1 MTKQEF
7 AELTEQGIVLMDGAT
22 GSNLRK
28 AGMPVGVC
36 TEQWVLEHPEI
47 ITELQRA
54 YAEAGSRII
63 YAPTFSANRISLT
76 MHGLQDRLAKLNTEL
91 VGLTKKAVDGISGAQ
106 VYVAGDVTT
115 TGKMLEPRG
124 DITYHE
130 LYEVYREQIHVLADA
145 GADLIGA
152 ETLMSVEE
160 AQVILDAAQSVCELP
175 VMCTLTLE
183 ADGNA
188 LFGGNAVE
196 LVETLQEMGAAA
208 AGLNC
213 SVGPD
218 QLESVVAS
226 MKAVAR
232 IPIVAKPNAGMPV
245 MDEKGMAHYS
255 MGSEQFA
262 ASMLRLVDAGAQI
275 VGGCCGTDP
284 SYIVELRRLLAE
296 SGRNHDAI

>member
-7 AELTEQGIVLMDGAT
+7 KELTEQGVVLMDGAT

-47 ITELQRA
+47 IVRLQRA

-63 YAPTFSANRISLT
+63 YAPTFSANRISLA
-76 MHGLQDRLAKLNTEL
+76 MHGLQDRLVGLNTEL
-91 VGLTKKAVDGISGAQ
+91 VRLTRKTVDEAKTGGR

-130 LYEVYREQIHVLADA
+130 LYEVYCEQIRVLADA
-145 GADLIGA
+145 GVDLIGA

-160 AQVILDAAQSVCELP
+160 AQVILDAAQSVCDLP

-232 IPIVAKPNAGMPV
+232 IPVIAKPNAGMPT
-245 MDEKGMAHYS
+245 MDEQGMAHYS
-255 MGSEQFA
+255 MGPEQFA
-262 ASMLRLVDAGAQI
+262 ASMLRLVNAGAQI

-284 SYIVELRRLLAE
+284 RYIRELRNELH
-296 SGRNHDAI
+296 S

>member
-7 AELTEQGIVLMDGAT
+7 EKLTEQGVVLMDGAT

-36 TEQWVLEHPEI
+36 TEQWVLEHPETI
-47 ITELQRA
+47 VELQRA
-54 YAEAGSRII
+54 YVEAGSRII
-63 YAPTFSANRISLT
+63 YAPTFSANRISLA
-76 MHGLQDRLAKLNTEL
+76 MHGLQDKLAELNTEL
-91 VGLTKKAVDGISGAQ
+91 TGLTRKTVAEAGADKP

-124 DITYHE
+124 DVTYHE
-130 LYEVYREQIHVLADA
+130 LYEVYCEQIRVLCDA
-145 GADLIGA
+145 GVDLIGA

-160 AQVILDAAQSVCELP
+160 AQVILDAAQSVCDLP
-175 VMCTLTLE
+175 VLCTLTLE

-196 LVETLQEMGAAA
+196 LVETLQEMGASAV
-208 AGLNC
+208 GLNC

-218 QLESVVAS
+218 QLEAVVAS

-232 IPIVAKPNAGMPV
+232 IPVIAKPNAGMPV
-245 MDEKGMAHYS
+245 MDEQGMAHYS
-255 MGSEQFA
+255 MGPEEFA
-262 ASMLRLVDAGAQI
+262 ASMMRLVDAGAQI
-275 VGGCCGTDP
+275 IGGCCGTDP
-284 SYIVELRRLLAE
+284 EYIRELRRLLSA
-296 SGRNHDAI
+296 R

>member
-7 AELTEQGIVLMDGAT
+7 ENLTGQGVVLLDGAT

-28 AGMPVGVC
+28 AGMPVGVS
-36 TEQWVLEHPEI
+36 TEQWVLEHPEV
-47 ITELQRA
+47 ITELQHA

-63 YAPTFSANRISLT
+63 YAPTFSANRISLA
-76 MHGLQDRLAKLNTEL
+76 MHGLQDRLAVMNAEL
-91 VGLTKKAVDGISGAQ
+91 VALTKKAVSGLPEAR

-115 TGKMLEPRG
+115 TGKMLKPRG
-124 DITYHE
+124 DATYQE
-130 LYEVYREQIHVLADA
+130 LYEVYCEQIRALCDA
-145 GADLIGA
+145 GVDLIAA

-160 AQVILDAAQSVCELP
+160 AQIILDAAQSVCDLP

-196 LVETLQEMGAAA
+196 LAETLQEMGAAA
-208 AGLNC
+208 VGLNC

-232 IPIVAKPNAGMPV
+232 IPVVAKPNAGMPV
-245 MDEKGMAHYS
+245 MDARGMAHYS
-255 MGSEQFA
+255 MGPEQFA
-262 ASMLRLVDAGAQI
+262 SSMMRLVGAGAQI

-284 SYIVELRRLLAE
+284 DYIREMRKLLSA
-296 SGRNHDAI
+296 R

>member
-7 AELTEQGIVLMDGAT
+7 AELTGQGVVLMDGAT

-47 ITELQRA
+47 IVRLQRA

-63 YAPTFSANRISLT
+63 YAPTFSANRISLA
-76 MHGLQDRLAKLNTEL
+76 MHGLQDRLVELNTEL
-91 VGLTKKAVDGISGAQ
+91 VKLTKKTVGEAETGGRR

-130 LYEVYREQIHVLADA
+130 LYEVYREQIRVLCDA
-145 GADLIGA
+145 GVDLIGA

-160 AQVILDAAQSVCELP
+160 AQVILDAAQSVCDLP
-175 VMCTLTLE
+175 VLCTLTLE

-208 AGLNC
+208 VGLNC

-232 IPIVAKPNAGMPV
+232 IPVVAKPNAGMPA
-245 MDEKGMAHYS
+245 MDEQGMAHYS
-255 MGSEQFA
+255 MGPEQFA

-284 SYIVELRRLLAE
+284 RYIMELHRLLSA
-296 SGRNHDAI
+296 S

>member
-7 AELTEQGIVLMDGAT
+7 EKLTEQGVVLMDGAT

-36 TEQWVLEHPEI
+36 TEQWVLEHPETI
-47 ITELQRA
+47 VELQRA
-54 YAEAGSRII
+54 YVEAGSRII
-63 YAPTFSANRISLT
+63 YAPTFSANRISLA
-76 MHGLQDRLAKLNTEL
+76 MHGLQDKLVKLNTEL
-91 VGLTKKAVDGISGAQ
+91 TGLTRKTVAEAGADKP

-124 DITYHE
+124 DVTYHE
-130 LYEVYREQIHVLADA
+130 LYEVYCEQIRVLCDA
-145 GADLIGA
+145 GVDLIGA

-160 AQVILDAAQSVCELP
+160 AQVILDAAQSVCDLP
-175 VMCTLTLE
+175 VLCTLTLE

-196 LVETLQEMGAAA
+196 LVETLQEMGASAV
-208 AGLNC
+208 GLNC

-218 QLESVVAS
+218 QLEAVVAS

-232 IPIVAKPNAGMPV
+232 IPVIAKPNAGMPV
-245 MDEKGMAHYS
+245 MDEQGMAHYS
-255 MGSEQFA
+255 MGPEEFA
-262 ASMLRLVDAGAQI
+262 ASMMRLVDAGAQI
-275 VGGCCGTDP
+275 IGGCCGTDP
-284 SYIVELRRLLAE
+284 EYIRELRRLLSA
-296 SGRNHDAI
+296 R